1 MGQRTENTTGADV
14 ALAYEAFVSLG
25 AAPELEAD
33 IARMKAS
40 FQKRTGS
47 FGPEDPWFEPRVRAF
62 WDDTLASQGLAEL
75 AAGRVSPGR
84 LDPADLAAALARSH
98 RGFFL
103 TEEVDEAGA
112 LLVDVWS
119 GAELLVTHLDDTQT
133 LTLEHA
139 EGAIDG
145 RIVALGTKLFLL
157 PGAYHHPADTLE
169 PAIDVLTEAKDRG
182 LATQAALDALLRMEL
197 TFRASSRVKAA
208 FAYRV
213 QSLPSSS
220 S

>member
-1 MGQRTENTTGADV
+1 
-14 ALAYEAFVSLG
+14 
-25 AAPELEAD
+25 
-33 IARMKAS
+33 MKAA
-40 FQKRTGS
+40 FQKRTGP
-47 FGPEDPWFEPRVRAF
+47 FGPEDAWFEPRVRAF
-62 WDDTLASQGLAEL
+62 WDDALATQGLAAL
-75 AAGRVSPGR
+75 GASRVSGGR
-84 LDPADLAAALARSH
+84 ISATEFDHALARAH

-103 TEEVDEAGA
+103 AEEVDDEGA

-119 GAELLVTHLDDTQT
+119 GAELVIAHLDDTQE

-145 RIVALGTKLFLL
+145 RVVAFGAKLFLL

-169 PAIDVLTEAKDRG
+169 PAIDVLSEAKDRG
-182 LATQAALDALLRMEL
+182 LTTQSALDALLRMEL

-213 QSLPSSS
+213 QSLPSSTS
-220 S
+220 